1 MLYSIYV
8 LRCCRREIFKSNKN
22 FYKKYQFL
30 LDKIEFIIYNII
42 KICTRLYSRTHELQ
56 VLGVFEIL
64 LEIFMARKN
73 NHKFTLAVL
82 SDLSVLGSQ
91 SLAMDIGD
99 KVNSR
104 GVVQFVW
111 EKDVLFFRLWPK
123 VVYAEN

>member
-1 MLYSIYV
+1 
-8 LRCCRREIFKSNKN
+8 
-22 FYKKYQFL
+22 
-30 LDKIEFIIYNII
+30 
-42 KICTRLYSRTHELQ
+42 
-56 VLGVFEIL
+56 
-64 LEIFMARKN
+64 MARKN

>member
-1 MLYSIYV
+1 
-8 LRCCRREIFKSNKN
+8 
-22 FYKKYQFL
+22 
-30 LDKIEFIIYNII
+30 
-42 KICTRLYSRTHELQ
+42 
-56 VLGVFEIL
+56 
-64 LEIFMARKN
+64 MARKN

-111 EKDVLFFRLWPK
+111 EKGSLCRKLNK
-123 VVYAEN
+123 INN